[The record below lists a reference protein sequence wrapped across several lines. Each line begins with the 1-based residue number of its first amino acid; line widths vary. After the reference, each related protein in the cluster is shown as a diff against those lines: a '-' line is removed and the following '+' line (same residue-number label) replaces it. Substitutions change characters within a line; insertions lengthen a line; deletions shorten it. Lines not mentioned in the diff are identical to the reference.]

1 MAEKKKFEK
10 PEMQVIKLNAMGML
24 AGSGC
29 GSYECTTD
37 CDLHCWSDSPS
48 D

>member
-10 PEMQVIKLNAMGML
+10 PEMQVIKLKAMGML

-29 GSYECTTD
+29 DSYECTTD
-37 CDLHCWSDSPS
+37 CGSHCWDDSLS
-48 D
+48 Y